1 MQKLPSYLNLWTRFI
16 LSCVCIIF
24 MLILP
29 FMYGYKESYSRY
41 YNDCPLLFTS
51 VFNTLALGLMIHRN
65 KEWVYPSVFLIILAM
80 FNMHDFPIIHYAG
93 AIAFF
98 IGATY
103 AMWNDKRV
111 PLFGRI
117 SLVLYSLWVFD
128 LIWFEM
134 AQVFLICIFLVFVI
148 SCCCVCC

>member
-1 MQKLPSYLNLWTRFI
+1 
-16 LSCVCIIF
+16 
-24 MLILP
+24 
-29 FMYGYKESYSRY
+29 MYGYKESYSRY

-103 AMWNDKRV
+103 AMWNDKRI

-134 AQVFLICIFLVFVI
+134 AQVFLICIFHLRYTLKMMDLKVEKRLMAKVQGLNKEKN
-148 SCCCVCC
+148 

>member
-1 MQKLPSYLNLWTRFI
+1 
-16 LSCVCIIF
+16 
-24 MLILP
+24 
-29 FMYGYKESYSRY
+29 MYGYKESYSRY

-134 AQVFLICIFLVFVI
+134 AQVFLICIFHLRYTLKMMDLKVEKRLMAKVQGLNKEKN
-148 SCCCVCC
+148 